1 MTDSSIY
8 IEAEEN
14 ASKYE
19 QPVQHIPFSSY
30 HTHLINRLTQL
41 LNILKN
47 QTFNKL
53 DVELLSEVYSL
64 ATDEI
69 EHTTNTKDIEK
80 FTRIAHE
87 AKLLLIEYRSI

>member
-1 MTDSSIY
+1 MTDSSVY
-8 IEAEEN
+8 IEAEEK

-19 QPVQHIPFSSY
+19 EPIQHIPFSSY

-47 QTFNKL
+47 QTFNNL
-53 DVELLSEVYSL
+53 DVELLSEVYHL

-69 EHTTNTKDIEK
+69 EHTTNTKNIET

-87 AKLLLIEYRSI
+87 AKLLLIEYGSV

>member
-1 MTDSSIY
+1 MTDSSVY

-19 QPVQHIPFSSY
+19 EPIQHIPFLLY
-30 HTHLINRLTQL
+30 HTHLITRLKQL
-41 LNILKN
+41 LKILKN
-47 QTFNKL
+47 QTFNNL
-53 DVELLSEVYSL
+53 DVKLLSEVYHL

-69 EHTTNTKDIEK
+69 EHTTNIKDIET

-87 AKLLLIEYRSI
+87 AKLLLIEYESP

>member
-14 ASKYE
+14 ASRYE
-19 QPVQHIPFSSY
+19 EPIQHIPYSSY
-30 HTHLINRLTQL
+30 HTHLITRLKQL

-47 QTFNKL
+47 QTFNNL
-53 DVELLSEVYSL
+53 DVELLSEVYHL

-69 EHTTNTKDIEK
+69 GHTTNTKDIET

-87 AKLLLIEYRSI
+87 AKLLLIQYESV